1 MKILVVFGTRPEAIK
16 CFPVIEELKSR
27 PGVEVVTCTTAQH
40 RHILDQVLE
49 LVGLVPDIDLNLMR
63 ERPTLSDITVD
74 VLQRLGEVLQ
84 DVKPD
89 RLLVQGDTT
98 TAMTAALAAFYHHVP
113 VGHIEAGLR
122 TNSILSPYPEEA
134 NRRMVSVVT
143 DMHFAPTTNARDNLL
158 RENVAADDVF
168 VTGNTVIDALQSVRD
183 RLRLRDK
190 LPLPDHPRLG
200 PLMNSDRKLLL
211 VTAHR
216 RENWGS
222 GIAAICEAAR
232 SLAEREDVFVALP
245 VHPNPHVHDP
255 IHAALG
261 DHPAI
266 CLLEPLGY
274 AEFVVMLDRAH
285 LVLTDSGGV
294 QEEAPGLGKPVLV
307 LRDTTERPE
316 GIEAGCAQLVP
327 PVDGQAIMTKAAQ
340 LLDDPA
346 AYAAMS
352 KVRNPYGDG
361 SAAKQIA
368 DAILARGT
376 DRPDATKR

>member
-1 MKILVVFGTRPEAIK
+1 MKVLVVFGTRPEAIK
-16 CFPVIEELKSR
+16 CFPVVEELKSR
-27 PGVEVVTCTTAQH
+27 SGIEVVTCTTAQH

-49 LVGLVPDIDLNLMR
+49 LVGLKPDIDLNLMR
-63 ERPTLSDITVD
+63 DRPTLSDITVD
-74 VLQRLGEVLQ
+74 VLERFGKVLDQ
-84 DVKPD
+84 VKPD

-98 TAMTAALAAFYHHVP
+98 TAMTAALAAFYHNVP

-134 NRRMVSVVT
+134 NRRIVSVVT
-143 DMHFAPTTNARDNLL
+143 DMHFAPTSRARDNLL
-158 RENVAADDVF
+158 RENVAAEDIL

-183 RLRLRDK
+183 RLQSSRSV
-190 LPLPDHPRLG
+190 PLPNHPRLG
-200 PLMNSDRKLLL
+200 ALMESDCKLLL
-211 VTAHR
+211 LTAHR

-222 GIAAICEAAR
+222 GIDAICRAA
-232 SLAEREDVFVALP
+232 LALADRDDVFLALP
-245 VHPNPHVHDP
+245 VHPNPNVREP
-255 IHAALG
+255 IKKALG
-261 DHPAI
+261 DHPSI
-266 CLLEPLGY
+266 CLLDPLGY

-316 GIEAGCAQLVP
+316 GIEAGCAHLVP
-327 PVDGQAIMTKAAQ
+327 AIDSDLIVARAEQ
-340 LLDDPA
+340 LLDDPS

-352 KVRNPYGDG
+352 QVRNPYGDG
-361 SAAKQIA
+361 TAAKQIV

-376 DRPDATKR
+376 TKRAEAE